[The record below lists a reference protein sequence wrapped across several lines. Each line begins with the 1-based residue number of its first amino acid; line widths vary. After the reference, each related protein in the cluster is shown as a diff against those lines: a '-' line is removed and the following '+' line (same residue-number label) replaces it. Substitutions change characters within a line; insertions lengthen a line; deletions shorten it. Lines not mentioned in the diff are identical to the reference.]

1 MRCPHTVL
9 TLRSWSGWKKT
20 KSWCLHKELLP
31 EQKIWFSC
39 LKLALEASLVGCLCF
54 CCFFVEYSSWICTCS
69 CLLRIQFW
77 TISKRVLKI
86 LILNKEEESILTV
99 NVLHDDADDYA
110 NDNVVC
116 CWADAESNPASQPMQ
131 WCDLR
136 TGPGLVLSIAMQN
149 KKDEETQSV
158 NLAIL

>member
-1 MRCPHTVL
+1 M
-9 TLRSWSGWKKT
+9 
-20 KSWCLHKELLP
+20 
-31 EQKIWFSC
+31 
-39 LKLALEASLVGCLCF
+39 
-54 CCFFVEYSSWICTCS
+54 
-69 CLLRIQFW
+69 
-77 TISKRVLKI
+77 
-86 LILNKEEESILTV
+86 TV

-158 NLAIL
+158 NLAILPLSKDNSVQPFQCPTVQCTLHMTMWLSGKCCSASASCTVPVQ